1 MNNRVR
7 KKSKKS
13 KALGN
18 QATLTD
24 TESSKMHDIMKKG
37 YFNSKSKAAYMNSKP
52 KSIVSSTSKNMQNK
66 LKILNTKNQSNSR
79 SPKRGDSQSTE
90 SNRKIKSTIASSDL
104 KRSHELRKSGESVS
118 ISSEKPKAAYF
129 KNTLDSHNKIGS
141 IGFKNC
147 KHFQLFLADS
157 KTKTLMTPVQNVR
170 LYSNEG
176 HSSNNEIEE
185 QLPQMMKFFDLEK
198 TKKSPVNNVIQYQ
211 LDLSEGFIE
220 NHNNAATRTQ
230 K

>member
-1 MNNRVR
+1 
-7 KKSKKS
+7 
-13 KALGN
+13 
-18 QATLTD
+18 
-24 TESSKMHDIMKKG
+24 MHDIMKKG
-37 YFNSKSKAAYMNSKP
+37 YFNSKPKAAYINSKP
-52 KSIVSSTSKNMQNK
+52 KSNSISTNKNVQNK
-66 LKILNTKNQSNSR
+66 LKVLNNKNQSNSR
-79 SPKRGDSQSTE
+79 SPKRADSQSTE

-147 KHFQLFLADS
+147 KVTNLNILDS
-157 KTKTLMTPVQNVR
+157 KTKTLITPVQNVK
-170 LYSNEG
+170 LYSNEAI
-176 HSSNNEIEE
+176 SSNNEIEE
-185 QLPQMMKFFDLEK
+185 QLPQMMKYFDLDK
-198 TKKSPVNNVIQYQ
+198 NKKSPINNVIQYQ

-220 NHNNAATRTQ
+220 NPHIGSTRIQ